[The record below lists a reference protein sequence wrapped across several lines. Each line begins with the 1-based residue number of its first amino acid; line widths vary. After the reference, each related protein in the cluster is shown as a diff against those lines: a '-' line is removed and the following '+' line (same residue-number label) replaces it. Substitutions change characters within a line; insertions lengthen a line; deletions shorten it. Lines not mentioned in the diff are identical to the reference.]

1 MNTASHSASPE
12 QAAELFARRL
22 TARLSADTDALP
34 YDISERLRAAR
45 EQALAQRKKVVP
57 VREWHHATAVQRQG
71 HTATL
76 GSGDNEGRTWW
87 RALISAVPLV
97 ALLVGLVVV
106 VLMLAAVGWWGA
118 SRPENQAWEV
128 GGIAAFYLAYN
139 FAAYWL
145 AHRSQ
150 LLRSAGEIGR
160 HYVAAAES
168 VLDDFVVAD
177 VRCEQ

>member
-1 MNTASHSASPE
+1 MNTAPHPSND
-12 QAAELFARRL
+12 AAADLFARRVA
-22 TARLSADTDALP
+22 ARMTQGTEDLP

-106 VLMLAAVGWWGA
+106 DSFQDESGATEVAEIDAALLTDDL
-118 SRPENQAWEV
+118 PP
-128 GGIAAFYLAYN
+128 
-139 FAAYWL
+139 AAYADPGFVQYL
-145 AHRSQ
+145 QSTTRS
-150 LLRSAGEIGR
+150 STN
-160 HYVAAAES
+160 
-168 VLDDFVVAD
+168 
-177 VRCEQ
+177 

>member
-12 QAAELFARRL
+12 QAAELFTRRL

-106 VLMLAAVGWWGA
+106 DSFQDESGATEVAEIDAALLTDDL
-118 SRPENQAWEV
+118 PP
-128 GGIAAFYLAYN
+128 
-139 FAAYWL
+139 AAYADPGFVQYL
-145 AHRSQ
+145 QSTARS
-150 LLRSAGEIGR
+150 STN
-160 HYVAAAES
+160 
-168 VLDDFVVAD
+168 
-177 VRCEQ
+177 